1 MLRSIRAFFLIAG
14 VLASYGLQWLLV
26 RASGGR
32 AFRER
37 WDRVHVNNAR
47 RLATGFT
54 RLRGV
59 FIKLGQ
65 VISVLGGF
73 LPPAYREHLE
83 KLQDQVPARPF
94 AEIVGR
100 LVEAFGKGAL
110 NRFASFDREP
120 IAAASLAQ
128 VHKATL
134 EDGRE
139 VAVKVLYPGIE
150 RLIRRDLFVL
160 GIFHPIINA
169 VFPIVRFD
177 RVLAQLGNML
187 RRETDYDN
195 ERRNMERLRSIFRD
209 RTDVVVPL
217 VLEQLSRKGVL
228 TMSFEPGERIKELLE
243 NPDPEVS
250 PADVARI
257 ITDCYFTMLFEHR
270 VLHADP
276 HPGNFLVRPGPTLVI
291 LDYGAVEEVAE
302 PLVRGLKTAILGA
315 LTRNADQVL
324 DGAEQMGFIA
334 PGGDRELLRDVGR
347 EYLKTLAT
355 LRVSNFSNFERSDVQ
370 KLSGYSLLRGRLREV
385 MKSVEYPDGYF
396 YLERAMALLFGLV
409 GQLEPERGLPGVAAP
424 LASKMMLRSLA
435 RPDEGGARA
444 ARPGP

>member
-1 MLRSIRAFFLIAG
+1 MSRSVRAFFLIAG
-14 VLASYGLQWLLV
+14 VLAAYALQWLLV
-26 RASGGR
+26 RATGGR

-37 WDRVHVNNAR
+37 WERVHKQSAR
-47 RLATGFT
+47 RLAKGFA

-83 KLQDQVPARPF
+83 KLQDQVPPRPF
-94 AEIVGR
+94 EEVVGR
-100 LVEAFGKGAL
+100 LEEAFGAGAL
-110 NRFASFDREP
+110 TRFATFDRSP

-128 VHKATL
+128 VHEAKL
-134 EDGRE
+134 EDGRR

-150 RLIRRDLFVL
+150 QLIRRDLFVL
-160 GIFHPIINA
+160 RLFHPIINA

-177 RVLAQLGNML
+177 RVLAQLGSML
-187 RRETDYDN
+187 KRETDYQN
-195 ERRNMERLRSIFRD
+195 ERRNMDRLRAIFEGR
-209 RTDVVVPL
+209 RDVVVPSVVAEL
-217 VLEQLSRKGVL
+217 CRDGVL
-228 TMSFEPGERIKELLE
+228 TMSFESGVRIGDVVKAA
-243 NPDPEVS
+243 DPEL
-250 PADVARI
+250 PAREVARI
-257 ITDCYFTMLFEHR
+257 VTDCYFTMLFEHR

-276 HPGNFLVRPGPTLVI
+276 HPGNFLVRPGPTLII
-291 LDYGAVEEVAE
+291 LDYGAVEDVAE

-324 DGAEQMGFIA
+324 DGAEQMGFVA
-334 PGGDRELLRDVGR
+334 PGGDRELLREVGR

-355 LRVSNFSNFERSDVQ
+355 LKVSDFSNFERSDMQ

-396 YLERAMALLFGLV
+396 YLERTMALLFGLV

-435 RPDEGGARA
+435 RPEGSSRA
-444 ARPGP
+444 ARPEP